1 MEKKPWFALVSFILL
16 NVLGHDLVRQV
27 KNCSKPQALRAIPSL
42 MLKGTAT
49 GQIICDIIIYSDV
62 YEGSEV
68 LMRDQDLMILVRA
81 EEESP
86 QRRNFLSHLLTR
98 MFILYIVNSLTI
110 AEKERSR
117 VAYWFCNAGTMEK
130 TNHDVHWGRQQREQ
144 TGVLISGWA
153 ALRAAWLQSHSQD
166 EHTKALQTLQGAPL
180 WMMGSLE
187 GKQWCCSIN
196 WINGQWRLAFLALQR
211 QELTAW
217 EQKN

>member
-86 QRRNFLSHLLTR
+86 QRKNFLSHLLTR
-98 MFILYIVNSLTI
+98 MCILYIVNSLTI
-110 AEKERSR
+110 AEKERSKLLIGFAMQVQWKR
-117 VAYWFCNAGTMEK
+117 QTMMFTEGGSRENRLVSSSLAGLLYEQPGCRAIHRMNTLK
-130 TNHDVHWGRQQREQ
+130 LCRLYRE
-144 TGVLISGWA
+144 LLSG
-153 ALRAAWLQSHSQD
+153 
-166 EHTKALQTLQGAPL
+166 
-180 WMMGSLE
+180 
-187 GKQWCCSIN
+187 
-196 WINGQWRLAFLALQR
+196 
-211 QELTAW
+211 
-217 EQKN
+217 